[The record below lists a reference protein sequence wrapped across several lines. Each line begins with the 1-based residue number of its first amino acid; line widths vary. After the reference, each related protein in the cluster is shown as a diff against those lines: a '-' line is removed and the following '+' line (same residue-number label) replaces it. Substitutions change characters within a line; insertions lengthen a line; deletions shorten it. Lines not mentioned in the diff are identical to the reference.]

1 MGVDF
6 EVNFDVDFDVNFDI
20 DFDVSIDVDFDVDI
34 DVNFVNL
41 AIFFIKLFAQTC
53 RFPHLM
59 YDLGMVHE
67 TYKILPC

>member
-41 AIFFIKLFAQTC
+41 AIFLSNYLPKLVDFLISC
-53 RFPHLM
+53 M
-59 YDLGMVHE
+59 
-67 TYKILPC
+67 I